1 MGNPGASP
9 SPGRRRRALWVGLR
23 QWEILGP
30 HHPLGDADELCGW
43 VSVRGIFSGQQ
54 CPCVT
59 HTSAGGEVP
68 REQGRGLLVGGLVV
82 ESVWVAGPMRVPSCG
97 SCEDPQDLLCS

>member
-1 MGNPGASP
+1 MEERVAERTSP
-9 SPGRRRRALWVGLR
+9 SWRA
-23 QWEILGP
+23 WEILGP
-30 HHPLGDADELCGW
+30 HRPLGDAEELCGW

-59 HTSAGGEVP
+59 HTSAVLPGGEVP
-68 REQGRGLLVGGLVV
+68 REQARGLLVGGLVV

-97 SCEDPQDLLCS
+97 SSEDPQDLLCS